1 MFASWAYK
9 YLWISGERVMW
20 VYHHGMLTEEPD
32 CCPNC
37 TECKW
42 ACSYLIV
49 LERKRTCCRMH
60 INEWKYAKHIT
71 IWTALVLNEI
81 VTAQN
86 AVREAY
92 LIRKLIAWIRR
103 SRQQTYFFR
112 ILGFHCNMWV
122 AWQLIFLYVP
132 WLFPT
137 QCLIKSE
144 LGRQQN
150 SSISKYILWKTKFE
164 YASCLCLKSQGCN
177 FKVLFLYFW
186 HCKCMILVQGLCFH
200 ICEKE
205 VIIHA
210 PFPSS

>member
-1 MFASWAYK
+1 MTHFVNAANNCCNTGRVTLAMFASWAYK

-122 AWQLIFLYVP
+122 AWQLIFLWAYQ
-132 WLFPT
+132 LIFLIFSMFPD
-137 QCLIKSE
+137 
-144 LGRQQN
+144 
-150 SSISKYILWKTKFE
+150 
-164 YASCLCLKSQGCN
+164 
-177 FKVLFLYFW
+177 YFP
-186 HCKCMILVQGLCFH
+186 LNV
-200 ICEKE
+200 
-205 VIIHA
+205 
-210 PFPSS
+210 